1 VSAPA
6 GIALV
11 RVDNRLVHGQVLE
24 AWVPALSAQGIVVA
38 DDEVAGSALARAAMS
53 LAIPKKVA
61 FRVAPLAEVAGMLR
75 PGGSGPPAPRTLILV
90 RNVRDAVALREQG
103 APLPHLNLGNVHF
116 SEGREQVT
124 PTVYLDAGE
133 IEALEHLGA
142 SGTEIEARAVP
153 AEAPVSL
160 TTLAARFRA
169 SSPKREPR
177 K

>member
-1 VSAPA
+1 VNAPDA
-6 GIALV
+6 IALV

-24 AWVPALSAQGIVVA
+24 AWVPALSAQGILVA
-38 DDEVAGSALARAAMS
+38 DDEVAASPLARAAMA

-61 FRVAPLAEVAGMLR
+61 FRVGLLAEVAAMLR

-116 SEGREQVT
+116 SRGREQVM

-133 IEALEHLGA
+133 IEALEQLGA
-142 SGTEIEARAVP
+142 TGTEIEARAVP
-153 AEAPVSL
+153 AEAPVKL
-160 TTLAARFRA
+160 PTLIERFRA
-169 SSPKREPR
+169 KEPR